1 MVRCSSPQVVHLTS
15 PKPASQLRARH
26 GGLAAG
32 SQPAIHHHKSE
43 TGSSMAWTAVFL
55 AAVLMPLMLFIIDGS
70 RLFYVR
76 GRLQTAADA
85 ACEDAAWAAGDRPNY
100 TDTGQTRLG
109 NNWYVVG
116 VAQNT
121 FTRTLGESARMSFTP
136 LLSVTL
142 DYANNQVECS
152 AMARVPVIFN
162 AVGVA
167 PQIDVRAAAITAIRF
182 R

>member
-1 MVRCSSPQVVHLTS
+1 MVRCRSPQVVRLPS
-15 PKPASQLRARH
+15 RKPACQLRARQ

-32 SQPAIHHHKSE
+32 HQPAIHPHRSE
-43 TGSSMAWTAVFL
+43 SGSSMAWTAVFL
-55 AAVLMPLMLFIIDGS
+55 AAVLLPLMLLVIDGS
-70 RLFYVR
+70 RLLYVR

-85 ACEDAAWAAGDRPNY
+85 ACEDAAWAAGDRIGY
-100 TDTGQTRLG
+100 TGSGQTRLG
-109 NNWYVVG
+109 DNWYVIG

-121 FTRTLGESARMSFTP
+121 FTRTLGESARMSFAP

-142 DYANNQVECS
+142 DYASNQVLCS
-152 AMARVPVIFN
+152 ATARVPVIFN

-167 PQIDVRAAAITAIRF
+167 PQIDVRASAITAIRF

>member
-1 MVRCSSPQVVHLTS
+1 MRWMLFTRFRI
-15 PKPASQLRARH
+15 RATER
-26 GGLAAG
+26 G
-32 SQPAIHHHKSE
+32 SA
-43 TGSSMAWTAVFL
+43 MAWAAIFL
-55 AAVLMPLMLFIIDGS
+55 ATVLLPLMLFTIDGS
-70 RLFYVR
+70 RLLYVR

-100 TDTGQTRLG
+100 LNTGQTRLG

-121 FTRTLGESARMSFTP
+121 FTRTLGESNRMAFTA
-136 LLSVTL
+136 LLSVHL
-142 DYANNQVECS
+142 DYTNNQVSCS
-152 AMARVPVIFN
+152 ATARVPVLFN

-167 PQIDVRAAAITAIRF
+167 PQVNVQANAMTAVRF